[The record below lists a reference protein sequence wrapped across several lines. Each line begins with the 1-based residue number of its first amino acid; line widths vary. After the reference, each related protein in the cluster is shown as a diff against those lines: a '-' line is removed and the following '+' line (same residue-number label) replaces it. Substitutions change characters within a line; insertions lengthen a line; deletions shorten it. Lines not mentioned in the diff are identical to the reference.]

1 MLLAMAIVLLVTL
14 LCGRAAQRLGQAR
27 VIGEMAGGILLGP
40 SLLGRFAPAAAAQ
53 IFTPSVLS
61 SFEVLSTLGLVLYL
75 FLVGTDMDL
84 GHLRQQRATASLTSL
99 CSIVVPFGLA
109 ALLVPGLRTGF
120 PAGSVSPV
128 SPLAFALFLGVAM
141 SITAFPVLARI
152 LEERGLTSTPLGATA
167 LLSAAVDDVAAWTLL
182 AVALTMLPHVSTGSG
197 AGPGVGRRLLWLGA
211 YLVVMAVGAT
221 LTRRLVRN
229 RSGEALSI
237 TSLGVAVVVAL
248 LSAFA
253 TDAIGVHPL
262 FGAFLAGV
270 CFPRVASWQQGLR
283 DRLDTATSTVLLP
296 FFFALTGMRT
306 RLDLL
311 NSPRI
316 WIWTA
321 VILAVAVAGKMGGAV
336 LGARLTGESWRASL
350 ALGALLNTRGL
361 VELIVLNIARNAGV
375 FSPTLFTILVVM
387 ALATTAMTTPALKAL
402 RIPESGRRDMVR
414 G

>member
-14 LCGRAAQRLGQAR
+14 LCGRLAQRLGQAR

-40 SLLGRFAPAAAAQ
+40 SLLGRFAPAATAQ
-53 IFTPSVLS
+53 IFTPAVLS
-61 SFEVLSTLGLVLYL
+61 SFEVLSAVGLVLYL
-75 FLVGTDMDL
+75 FLIGTEMDL
-84 GHLRQQRATASLTSL
+84 GHLRVQRATASLTSL
-99 CSIVVPFGLA
+99 CSIVLPFGLA
-109 ALLVPGLRTGF
+109 LLLVAPLRARF
-120 PAGSVSPV
+120 PAGVV

-152 LEERGLTSTPLGATA
+152 LEERRLTGTPLGATA

-182 AVALTMLPHVSTGSG
+182 AVALALLPHAA
-197 AGPGVGRRLLWLGA
+197 AGPSVGRRLVWLVA
-211 YLVVMAVGAT
+211 YLVVMAVGAA
-221 LTRRLVRN
+221 LARRFLRGN
-229 RSGEALSI
+229 GGRSLSV
-237 TSLGVAVVVAL
+237 TGLGVAVAVAL
-248 LSAFA
+248 LSAYA

-270 CFPRVASWQQGLR
+270 CFPRVAEWQQGLR
-283 DRLDTATSTVLLP
+283 ERLDATVSTVLLP

-311 NSPRI
+311 NSPRV
-316 WIWTA
+316 WVWTA

-336 LGARLTGESWRASL
+336 LGARLTGEPWQAAL

-375 FSPTLFTILVVM
+375 FSPTLFTMLVVM
-387 ALATTAMTTPALKAL
+387 ALATTAMTTPLLNVL
-402 RIPESGRRDMVR
+402 RVR
-414 G
+414 GD